1 MPPLLTQK
9 AREEQEEKRVLKRLE
24 EKRRKEQGVEVVK
37 SGWKPSAADS
47 ALGGLTA
54 APKQPRTQVTK
65 SGSRLVTPS
74 ITVNPPVVVKS
85 GWKPSAEQQAEGGV
99 KGYGTKDKTITILG
113 VKYNRPS
120 ASDFQKGT
128 KTPPTFM
135 PDPNKIY

>member
-24 EKRRKEQGVEVVK
+24 EKRRKEQGVE
-37 SGWKPSAADS
+37 
-47 ALGGLTA
+47 
-54 APKQPRTQVTK
+54 
-65 SGSRLVTPS
+65 
-74 ITVNPPVVVKS
+74 VVKS